1 MGSPTKSAIELV
13 DDGCALS
20 QDAGHVEGGEGG
32 GATSQ
37 RHFKVLEL
45 LGEWDYYHL
54 ASSMLLTSVS
64 GLYIAGEAHR
74 RLLMLFWPPLFD

>member
-13 DDGCALS
+13 DDGCTRS
-20 QDAGHVEGGEGG
+20 QGVAHVQQGEGG

-37 RHFKVLEL
+37 RQFKVLEL

-54 ASSMLLTSVS
+54 ALSMLLTSVS
-64 GLYIAGEAHR
+64 GLYIAGE
-74 RLLMLFWPPLFD
+74 LPCWPLMLFGRPLFE